1 MDESDHRYN
10 TNYTENRLTKL
21 NRVGELADKG
31 EQAEKKVSNSQSKDR
46 LVCASRKKQSIMRT
60 VKV

>member
-10 TNYTENRLTKL
+10 SNYIENRPTKL

-31 EQAEKKVSNSQSKDR
+31 EQAEKKVSNSWSKAGS
-46 LVCASRKKQSIMRT
+46 VCASRKKQRIMRT